1 MTASEQMKIPEMD
14 AFDQEEIDNNPVLNV
29 PEHITLFGALL
40 VAEGLIT
47 SEQLNA
53 CLLIQAQDYPTTPI
67 GQILLRCGYISEAA
81 IKQTLKLQS
90 ELKASLL
97 DSIDAQPPILADLT
111 ALVLHHQDNDLLN
124 TALNKL
130 GVIAIPVCSWAAL
143 QIAWQEQQP
152 DLLLIDAEAIEN
164 VSVLPDQALTPILF
178 LPSIPLAY
186 ERLHR
191 LPRWVGPLI
200 GRFVEQVRVQRQQQC
215 VLERLQQREFE
226 ISAAAAMCRSI
237 TTARSP
243 HDALVS
249 LMITIRDLFDVEA
262 GTLYRFDRP
271 TLQLI
276 FEVVLG
282 PHQETLYRQRLS
294 IDRGIAGWVVRNGEP
309 LLIPD
314 VRRESRFEGM
324 FDDQSGFQTRSVLC
338 VPMTAMGEV
347 RGVIQLINKLNGD
360 FNERDLLLLRMLA
373 TMGALAE
380 AVASQLFERDI
391 GG

>member
-1 MTASEQMKIPEMD
+1 
-14 AFDQEEIDNNPVLNV
+14 
-29 PEHITLFGALL
+29 LL
-40 VAEGLIT
+40 
-47 SEQLNA
+47 
-53 CLLIQAQDYPTTPI
+53 
-67 GQILLRCGYISEAA
+67 
-81 IKQTLKLQS
+81 
-90 ELKASLL
+90 
-97 DSIDAQPPILADLT
+97 
-111 ALVLHHQDNDLLN
+111 H
-124 TALNKL
+124 KL
-130 GVIAIPVCSWAAL
+130 GVIAIPVHSWAAL
-143 QIAWQEQQP
+143 QVAWQEQQP
-152 DLLLIDAEAIEN
+152 DLILIDAEAIEGA
-164 VSVLPDQALTPILF
+164 SVLPDQALTPILF
-178 LPSIPLAY
+178 LPSIPIAY
-186 ERLHR
+186 EQLYR
-191 LPRWVGPLI
+191 LPRWVRPLI
-200 GRFVEQVRVQRQQQC
+200 GRFVEQVRAQRQQRD
-215 VLERLQQREFE
+215 VVERLQEREFE
-226 ISAAAAMCRSI
+226 ISAAAAMCHSI

-282 PHQETLYRQRLS
+282 PHRETLYRQRLS

-338 VPMTAMGEV
+338 VPMIAMGEV

-373 TMGALAE
+373 AMGALAE
-380 AVASQLFERDI
+380 AVASQLYEYNI